1 MGPSSLRASQRGQL
15 ALDLLLSLL
24 VLLIVLTALGSVL
37 NRFESTH
44 KELSL
49 HQQLREDG
57 ITAQYLLSSAVS
69 YYHEPL
75 NYAGDSAIVQ
85 LTNAPIRVPAETPL
99 SSLKAIDTPQGFS
112 CGFELEWNDGSDDSL
127 NLTIPAADTK
137 LSETIEYSFSFSS
150 PDEFQTE
157 HFLSLSGCYGPFLIG
172 VNP

>member
-1 MGPSSLRASQRGQL
+1 MAYPSARGMQRGQL

-37 NRFESTH
+37 NHFESTQ

-57 ITAQYLLSSAVS
+57 ITVQYLLSSAIS

-75 NYAGDSAIVQ
+75 VYSGNPDLVH
-85 LTNAPIRVPAETPL
+85 LTNAPIRVPGNTPL
-99 SSLKAIDTPQGFS
+99 SALVALKTPQGFS
-112 CGFELEWNDGSDDSL
+112 CGFTPVWSSVSSDSL
-127 NLTIPAADTK
+127 QLSIAAADTE
-137 LSETIEYSFSFSS
+137 LSDDVEYAFSFSS
-150 PDEFQTE
+150 PDEFRTA
-157 HFLSLSGCYGPFLIG
+157 HSLSLSGCYGPFAIE